1 MKLKKVTIY
10 NIVFASL
17 MGIYLVCLI
26 LNLCGLPEFEFINVF
41 WFQIFLFV
49 IGILILTRGILFRLD
64 SSLFAGVSLILL
76 GVVFLFRDIYVLP
89 FYHILTPLIAS
100 FSIGFIVAYIFKNK
114 LYLKLFLYSLVFLF
128 VSSFCYL
135 I

>member
-1 MKLKKVTIY
+1 MKKVTIY

-17 MGIYLVCLI
+17 IGIYLICLI

-49 IGILILTRGILFRLD
+49 IGVLVFTRGILFKLD
-64 SSLFAGVSLILL
+64 SSLFAGVTLILL
-76 GVVFLFRDIYVLP
+76 GAVFLFRDIYVLP
-89 FYHILTPLIAS
+89 FHHILTPIIAC
-100 FSIGFIVAYIFKNK
+100 FSVGFIVAYIFKNK
-114 LYLKLFLYSLVFLF
+114 LYLKLFLYSLIFLL